1 MSKTLA
7 ELGLEYDKEVSIVEE
22 KLKDCKQRLKAIR
35 KNGKGFIPPASTG
48 DKCYSLEQLIQIY
61 TEERDELRDKARTL
75 KNYYKKEG

>member
-7 ELGLEYDKEVSIVEE
+7 ELGLEYDKEIAIIEE
-22 KLKDCKQRLKAIR
+22 KLKDCKERLKAIR
-35 KNGKGFIPPASTG
+35 KGLFIPPASTG
-48 DKCYSLEQLIQIY
+48 DYVFSLERLIQIY